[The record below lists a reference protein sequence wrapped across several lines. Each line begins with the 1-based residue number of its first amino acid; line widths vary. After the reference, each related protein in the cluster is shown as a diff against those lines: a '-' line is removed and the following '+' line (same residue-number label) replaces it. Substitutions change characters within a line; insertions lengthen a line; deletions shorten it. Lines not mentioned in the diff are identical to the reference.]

1 MLSKFR
7 LALSASFVATTV
19 AGPASAFDDQQ
30 SWNAWNVSAKV
41 ADDLTVMTETHL
53 RFTNDVSMLGQILL
67 RPQMTYTASKYHS
80 YTAGYAYVRTRAI
93 SGAVTHEHRT
103 WQQIGYTGLTLGEWQ
118 LSGRTRIE
126 QRFFEGRTDTGWRL
140 RQQVRAAVPMSG
152 AIQGLLWNETF
163 VGFNKTAWG
172 QRANFD
178 QSRAF
183 VGVAWKI
190 AENHTLEPGAL
201 HQHVFRNGPDADNII
216 LSVTLVS
223 RF

>member
-1 MLSKFR
+1 MFSKFR
-7 LALSASFVATTV
+7 LAFSAFVATTL

-30 SWNAWNVSAKV
+30 SWNAWNASAKV

-53 RFTNDVSMLGQILL
+53 RFTNDVSMLGTVML
-67 RPQMTYTASKYHS
+67 RPQITYAASKYHT
-80 YTAGYAYVRTRAI
+80 YTAGYAYARTRAI

-103 WQQIGYTGLTLGEWQ
+103 WQQIGYIGLTLGAWQ
-118 LSGRTRIE
+118 MSGRTRIE
-126 QRFFEGRTDTGWRL
+126 QRYFERRTNTGWRL
-140 RQQVRAAVPMSG
+140 RQQVRAAAPMTN

-163 VGFNKTAWG
+163 VGLNRTSWG

-178 QSRAF
+178 QTRSF

-190 AENHTLEPGAL
+190 SDAHALEPGAL
-201 HQHVFRNGPDADNII
+201 HQRVFRDGPDADNII

-223 RF
+223 KF